1 MLKKNLSIVTLL
13 LVIGISPRV
22 GLADARLLRTTY
34 ALDDARGYCIDIA
47 GFGENIRLED
57 RLQVHTCKYGTPLG
71 DQLFE
76 RVVGKS
82 QLRVPEYD
90 VCLAAG
96 SLEPGAELFVRPCT
110 DSPRQD
116 WSFAWGRLTPESRPD
131 LCVSLAAETGEI
143 AGTPALITPV
153 YRHQELSLQRC
164 EADLEPIQLLRWSA
178 PDERGVSVADVVR
191 RGMPA
196 DIAGVLAALGR
207 TFNGDIVRQTA
218 AMYAPLA
225 KSYESAEIEIETNVA
240 YGPDER
246 QQFDIHTA
254 TVRRAPEPVPS
265 VVVFHGGGLTGGSR
279 AATVGV
285 ANFFASLGFV
295 GVNATYRLAPDHPW
309 PAGARDVGAAV
320 TWLRENVGQYG
331 GDPEQIF
338 VMGLSSGAFHSAT
351 YVFRPELMPPGT
363 ARPAGAILMS
373 GPYTFDFEH
382 PTPGEVAYFGEDPL
396 RYADRVVVGN
406 VTRSDVPVLFTT
418 AEWDIERYTLAFA
431 ALLEE
436 LVVGH
441 GVMPR
446 YKQSLGHNH
455 TSQLLAIGTADT
467 GVSAELVDF
476 IERTVGR

>member
-1 MLKKNLSIVTLL
+1 MSKKNLSAVTLL
-13 LVIGISPRV
+13 LVIAISPRV
-22 GLADARLLRTTY
+22 SLADARLLRTTY

-76 RVVGKS
+76 LVVGKS
-82 QLRVPEYD
+82 QLQAPEYG
-90 VCLAAG
+90 VCLAAAA
-96 SLEPGAELFVRPCT
+96 LEPGAELFVRSCT
-110 DSPRQD
+110 DSPRQR
-116 WSFAWGRLTPESRPD
+116 WSLAWGQLTPESRPD
-131 LCVSLAAETGEI
+131 LCVSLAGETGEI

-153 YRHQELSLQRC
+153 YRHQGLSLERC
-164 EADLEPIQLLRWSA
+164 EEDLKAIQSLRWSA
-178 PDERGVSVADVVR
+178 PDERGISVADVVR
-191 RGMPA
+191 HGMPE
-196 DIAGVLAALGR
+196 DIAGVLAAFGR

-218 AMYAPLA
+218 AMYAPL
-225 KSYESAEIEIETNVA
+225 SRVYDSTEIEVEKNVA
-240 YGPDER
+240 YGADER
-246 QQFDIHTA
+246 QQLDIHTA
-254 TVRRAPEPVPS
+254 TVRRAQEPVPS

-279 AATVGV
+279 ASTVDV

-351 YVFRPELMPPGT
+351 YVFRPELMSPGT

-373 GPYTFDFEH
+373 GPYTFDFEN

-396 RYADRVVVGN
+396 RYADRVVVGK
-406 VTRSDVPVLFTT
+406 VTRSDIPVLFTT
-418 AEWDIERYTLAFA
+418 ARARLALGLYGPLTQLASVHKSDKGVTVSPFHGYTVHYDR
-431 ALLEE
+431 LLE
-436 LVVGH
+436 
-441 GVMPR
+441 
-446 YKQSLGHNH
+446 
-455 TSQLLAIGTADT
+455 
-467 GVSAELVDF
+467 
-476 IERTVGR
+476 